1 MAETVTAARPAVSKA
16 VSHGICRPC
25 LDLQLDALDRTVLPR
40 GIWTARPAFTQ
51 ALGA

>member
-1 MAETVTAARPAVSKA
+1 MAKTVEAARPAMSKA

-25 LDLQLDALDRTVLPR
+25 LDRQLDGLRRTVLPR
-40 GIWTARPAFTQ
+40 GVWTAHPTVTQ

>member
-1 MAETVTAARPAVSKA
+1 MAETVEAARPTVSKA

-25 LDLQLDALDRTVLPR
+25 LDLQLDALRRTALPR
-40 GIWTARPAFTQ
+40 GIWTARPAFAQ